1 MSALFHSYLCGRYAA
16 EWLIDM
22 NFTNDEM
29 NLMCIYNT
37 GSRESLMRELRE
49 MRGYIDADQPELLA
63 MTDSA
68 LQKLEKISDAEFAEL
83 DLYPDF

>member
-49 MRGYIDADQPELLA
+49 MRGYIGADQPELLA
-63 MTDSA
+63 MTDST
-68 LQKLEKISDAEFAEL
+68 LQKLESMSDEEFAEL
-83 DLYPDF
+83 ELYPDF

>member
-1 MSALFHSYLCGRYAA
+1 
-16 EWLIDM
+16 M

-49 MRGYIDADQPELLA
+49 MRGYIGADQPELLA
-63 MTDSA
+63 MTESA
-68 LQKLEKISDAEFAEL
+68 LQKLENISDEEFTKLEL
-83 DLYPDF
+83 FPDF

>member
-1 MSALFHSYLCGRYAA
+1 
-16 EWLIDM
+16 M

-29 NLMCIYNT
+29 NLMRIYNT

-49 MRGYIDADQPELLA
+49 MRGYIGADQPELLA

-68 LQKLEKISDAEFAEL
+68 LQKLEKISDVEFAEL
-83 DLYPDF
+83 ELYPDFDE